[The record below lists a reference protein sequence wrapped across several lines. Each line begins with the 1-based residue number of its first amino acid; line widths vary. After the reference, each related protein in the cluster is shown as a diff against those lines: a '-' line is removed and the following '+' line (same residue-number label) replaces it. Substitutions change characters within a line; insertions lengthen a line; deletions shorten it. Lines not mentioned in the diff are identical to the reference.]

1 MLQLIENLANSQSKE
16 VGADPLSIDSL
27 NDRKAKF
34 MEVRS
39 KIINEKIEKMTEG
52 SKLSW
57 ENMKNELKN
66 VNEVQ
71 SRSLGKKK
79 LNNCE
84 CWSSKIIFE
93 EISSLEVT
101 FLSGS
106 FVHFFSRTVI
116 DSSDRIFATWS
127 TSKTLISPW
136 IWSPMTQEYFR
147 LFYHSH
153 IWPMVNIGE
162 NSKVIGDQIHDFS
175 TLRFW
180 RR

>member
-1 MLQLIENLANSQSKE
+1 MGHIHKMLQLIENLANSQSKE

-57 ENMKNELKN
+57 ENMKNELKS

-79 LNNCE
+79 LNNC
-84 CWSSKIIFE
+84 KILLTYRRFNLFSNNQRKSTNKCVRRCAST
-93 EISSLEVT
+93 IS
-101 FLSGS
+101 
-106 FVHFFSRTVI
+106 
-116 DSSDRIFATWS
+116 
-127 TSKTLISPW
+127 
-136 IWSPMTQEYFR
+136 
-147 LFYHSH
+147 
-153 IWPMVNIGE
+153 GE
-162 NSKVIGDQIHDFS
+162 GMF
-175 TLRFW
+175 
-180 RR
+180 

>member
-1 MLQLIENLANSQSKE
+1 MGHIHKMLQLIENLANSQSKE

-57 ENMKNELKN
+57 ESMKNELKS

-84 CWSSKIIFE
+84 LDLHQIYQMFNIFSNNQRKSTDKCIGRCAGS
-93 EISSLEVT
+93 IS
-101 FLSGS
+101 
-106 FVHFFSRTVI
+106 
-116 DSSDRIFATWS
+116 
-127 TSKTLISPW
+127 
-136 IWSPMTQEYFR
+136 
-147 LFYHSH
+147 
-153 IWPMVNIGE
+153 GE
-162 NSKVIGDQIHDFS
+162 GMF
-175 TLRFW
+175 
-180 RR
+180 